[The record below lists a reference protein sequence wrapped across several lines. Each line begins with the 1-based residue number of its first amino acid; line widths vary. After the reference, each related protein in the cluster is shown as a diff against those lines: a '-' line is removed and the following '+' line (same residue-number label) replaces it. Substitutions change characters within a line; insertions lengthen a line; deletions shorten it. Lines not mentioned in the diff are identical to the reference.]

1 MVDISKVKQFIFFSI
16 LTLVTIYS
24 VFFLKVEITQY
35 RIFQQLWNF
44 GHVILFIG
52 ISYFF
57 YSKFINKLALPVFI
71 EFLLIICGAV
81 IIGYGIELIQTFTGR
96 DKSNYDVLLD
106 TIGSMIAF
114 LLFSHRWLASK
125 APIKYSFLLIISIST
140 LIALYPMYENIADS
154 VSQREEFPVLFSN
167 LNNNELTRFNN
178 YNVDVE
184 LVRDKIDFKNKQLL
198 KAYFKKSKYPTLNLK
213 QINNNWSG
221 FKSFSV
227 SIFNPLESKSSVI
240 LRIHDKNH
248 KQSGFQLKDRFSYR
262 LNLLAG
268 WNKIRINLSKIKNSP
283 FGREM
288 DMEHIN
294 GLMFFMVNV
303 SESKILYFD
312 KIELIK

>member
-1 MVDISKVKQFIFFSI
+1 MVDISKVKQFIFLSI

-106 TIGSMIAF
+106 TIGSLIAF
-114 LLFSHRWLASK
+114 LLFSHRWLASN
-125 APIKYSFLLIISIST
+125 APIKYGFVLIISIST

-154 VSQREEFPVLFSN
+154 VSQREEFPVLLSN
-167 LNNNELTRFNN
+167 SNNNELTRFNN
-178 YNVDVE
+178 YNVDIE
-184 LVRDKIDFKNKQLL
+184 LVQDKIDFKNKQLL

-227 SIFNPLESKSSVI
+227 AIFNPSKSKSSII
-240 LRIHDKNH
+240 LRVHDKNH
-248 KQSGFQLKDRFSYR
+248 KQSGFQLKDRFNYR

-288 DMEHIN
+288 DMRNIN

-303 SESKILYFD
+303 RESKILYFD

>member
-1 MVDISKVKQFIFFSI
+1 MVELSKVKKFIFLSI
-16 LTLVTIYS
+16 ITLVTIYS

-44 GHVILFIG
+44 GHIILFVG

-57 YSKFINKLALPVFI
+57 YSQFINKLKLPIFI
-71 EFLLIICGAV
+71 EFLLVICCAF
-81 IIGYGIELIQTFTGR
+81 IIGYGFEVIQTFTGR

-114 LLFSHRWLASK
+114 LLFSHRWLASR
-125 APIKYSFLLIISIST
+125 APIKHGFVLLISIST

-154 VSQREEFPVLFSN
+154 ISQKKEFPVLLSN
-167 LNNNELTRFNN
+167 SNNNERTRFNN
-178 YNVDVE
+178 YNVDIE
-184 LVRDKIDFKNKQLL
+184 LVEDEINSESNKLL
-198 KAYFKKSKYPTLNLK
+198 KAYFKKAKYPTLNLK
-213 QINNNWSG
+213 QINSNWSG
-221 FKSFSV
+221 FKYFSV
-227 SIFNPLESKSSVI
+227 SIFNPSKSKSSII

-248 KQSGFQLKDRFSYR
+248 KQSGFQFNDRFNYR
-262 LNLLAG
+262 LNLVAG

-283 FGREM
+283 FGRKM
-288 DMEHIN
+288 DMENIN
-294 GLMFFMVNV
+294 GLMFFMINI